1 MKNKQK
7 KSGAYFLKLL
17 PSEIQSMI
25 EANLAKIYSDDAEKK
40 LKQIK
45 QSKFLNLAEMLG
57 CLFDWEESKEGRKFW
72 EETIDKKY
80 DNKDFEES
88 TGEIFDAR
96 ISDISNILEEKLSG
110 ILVDLFGDK
119 VQNFIDKTNHINNN
133 PSLFKS
139 GHHYA
144 KELSEDEKDRFIENL
159 ELIGRTYDEYLDD
172 KYYSFNDFMASAFP
186 FFSTKEGVAYW
197 SEIRNRETEETL
209 DDVLTELNIPKS
221 K

>member
-17 PSEIQSMI
+17 PTEIQSMI
-25 EANLAKIYSDDAEKK
+25 EENLAKIYSDDAEKK

-57 CLFDWEESKEGRKFW
+57 CLFDWGESKQGRKFW

-96 ISDISNILEEKLSG
+96 ISDISNVLEEKLNG
-110 ILVDLFGDK
+110 ILIDLFGDK
-119 VQNFIDKTNHINNN
+119 VQNFIEKNNQISDN

-139 GHHYA
+139 GHYYA
-144 KELSEDEKDRFIENL
+144 KELTEEEMARFVKNL
-159 ELIGRTYDEYLDD
+159 NQIGRSYEEYAEDR
-172 KYYSFNDFMASAFP
+172 YFSFNDFLASAFP
-186 FFSTKEGVAYW
+186 FFSTKEGVGYW
-197 SEIRNRETEETL
+197 SAIRNREVVETL
-209 DDVLTELNIPKS
+209 DDVLAELNIPKS
-221 K
+221 